1 MKSLKKL
8 NLNSMQ
14 VSKPVASSALD
25 KFFAVADKE
34 IKVTILKRQFIFGIK
49 VLPLK
54 CQNILTKLKK
64 TTKSYEI
71 N

>member
-14 VSKPVASSALD
+14 VSNPVATSALD
-25 KFFAVADKE
+25 KFFAIADKE
-34 IKVTILKRQFIFGIK
+34 IKVTILKRQFDFGLK

-54 CQNILTKLKK
+54 CQNFLTK
-64 TTKSYEI
+64 
-71 N
+71 NN